1 MRYNILG
8 RSGLYV
14 SELCLGTM
22 TFGEDWKF
30 GASKDVSRAMFDA
43 FCEAGGNFI
52 DTAKP
57 PASSD
62 GDTILLP
69 LESRF
74 RLFCSELFEAAR
86 LLEATVAA

>member
-1 MRYNILG
+1 MPMLLFTAPCRFAAA
-8 RSGLYV
+8 V
-14 SELCLGTM
+14 
-22 TFGEDWKF
+22 
-30 GASKDVSRAMFDA
+30 
-43 FCEAGGNFI
+43 NFI

-74 RLFCSELFEAAR
+74 RLFCSELFEAAK
-86 LLEATVAA
+86 LFEATVAA